1 MHFFLFFFFFLNL
14 QKLRKIFILLDQFL
28 WFYFDLFLVQIAFPH
43 LPFRVKK
50 KIACNSN
57 SYLVIFQEMHCAQSE
72 RKMLQTTSW
81 AEKLNVYACATW
93 QFSIC
98 GNIFLFQRIVSMRSP
113 DDGSKTRLTHATDCA
128 SGDSTIKKVLKAA
141 NEMQPLCTTTDADIT
156 ANLARFCQRSSPAP
170 SDWRPQRILKQALKL
185 LFAFVLFV
193 KSGCGQAPK
202 DSTVSFGFL
211 QATTTNAKGKYW
223 G

>member
-1 MHFFLFFFFFLNL
+1 ML
-14 QKLRKIFILLDQFL
+14 
-28 WFYFDLFLVQIAFPH
+28 
-43 LPFRVKK
+43 KK

-81 AEKLNVYACATW
+81 AEKLNVYACRDSQQSTQDGLHCQFPVSATW

-156 ANLARFCQRSSPAP
+156 ANLARFCQRSSLAP
-170 SDWRPQRILKQALKL
+170 SDWRPQGILKQAPKL